1 MTNLTEKENKEVLA
15 GNYLG
20 NIAYISGSSPF
31 MVPMTYYFD
40 GDAIIGYSSEG
51 HKTNAMRKNNN
62 ISLHVL
68 EIKDVNNWTSVLVHG
83 LYEELKDGDAKRCLR
98 KFAGGIK
105 DIVLKKEEK
114 NLHFIS
120 EFSSKIYNDE
130 IPVVF
135 KIVID
140 EIKGKRRI
148 R

>member
-1 MTNLTEKENKEVLA
+1 
-15 GNYLG
+15 
-20 NIAYISGSSPF
+20 
-31 MVPMTYYFD
+31 
-40 GDAIIGYSSEG
+40 
-51 HKTNAMRKNNN
+51 
-62 ISLHVL
+62 
-68 EIKDVNNWTSVLVHG
+68 